1 MNSYKPSLFAGV
13 ALAAACFACGPSQ
26 VQIDP
31 KSVVDVQ
38 VRPASGQALF
48 CPGDPFQVEVVAKLK
63 DGSTCSNVDG
73 KRGCLG
79 QKDAVIDK
87 SQIQIEASPGGW
99 ENDNFVFK
107 APADPLA
114 SASTGVALSAWIQSK
129 EGGRSP
135 KGERVLAPVYDCQ
148 RERVF
153 FAQQP
158 GQNGENGAPG
168 PDLRV
173 SVTSLSTPW
182 FPNGALIRVQVGN
195 EAVYLVSPSADRP
208 VRVVSRG
215 QDGAVGAPGTPGQDG
230 AAGADATVDCG
241 RGGDGQPGTDG
252 GPGGKGG
259 DGGPGGKI
267 TLELDDAK
275 SEELRSRVILASLG
289 GAAGPPGPGGAAGQ
303 GGKGG
308 AGGWTQ
314 PSCADQDLAGKPGT
328 PGKDGEAGAPGLPGV
343 AGPTPESTS
352 MSRSAMFGGEL
363 ELIRKI
369 EATPRAK

>member
-1 MNSYKPSLFAGV
+1 MIPLRTSLLVGLGLV
-13 ALAAACFACGPSQ
+13 VGSVGCGPSE
-26 VQIDP
+26 VRIDP

-63 DGSTCSNVDG
+63 DGSTCSSVDG

-79 QKDAVIDK
+79 QKDAVIDR

-99 ENDNFVFK
+99 ENDKFVFK

-114 SASTGVALSAWIQSK
+114 SASSGVALSAWLQSK
-129 EGGRSP
+129 EGDRSP
-135 KGERVLAPVYDCQ
+135 RGERLLAPVYDCQ

-153 FAQQP
+153 FLQQP
-158 GQNGENGAPG
+158 GQSGENGAPG

-182 FPNGALIRVQVGN
+182 FPNGALIRVVAGT
-195 EAVYLVSPSADRP
+195 EPVYFISPSADRP
-208 VRVVSRG
+208 VRLVSRG
-215 QDGAVGAPGTPGQDG
+215 QDGAIGAAGAPGQDG

-241 RGGDGQPGTDG
+241 KGGDGQPGTDG

-275 SEELRSRVILASLG
+275 AEALRSRVILESLG
-289 GAAGPPGPGGAAGQ
+289 GAAGPPGPGGVAGQ

-314 PSCADQDLAGKPGT
+314 PSCADQDLAGKPGASGRDGAAGSAGQ
-328 PGKDGEAGAPGLPGV
+328 PGA
-343 AGPTPESTS
+343 AGPAPE
-352 MSRSAMFGGEL
+352 MSSLARAVMFAREL
-363 ELIRKI
+363 DLIRKI